1 MNVSQLSLRDIE
13 YIVAVGEEL
22 HFGKAANRL
31 NVSQPTLS
39 EQIKKLES
47 HLELKI
53 FERSKRSVQLTDQGK
68 ELIEI
73 GKKVLM
79 EAQAFISL
87 AKNKKHPLAGEF
99 HLGAIA
105 TVGPYYLPY
114 IIGPLRKSYPEL
126 ELIIEEGQTDDLL
139 LKLDRGDLDAVIA
152 SRTFDENKY
161 RVYSLYKEPFWLAVP
176 AEVKIKQ
183 RAGKVSMSDVDKDN
197 LVLLSDGNCLKD
209 EVLDFCKLPRQ
220 KAPAKIQA
228 TSLETLKYLV
238 AGGNGSTFIPELA
251 LYEDKKMKGLINYYP
266 FMEKSAHREIALVTR
281 EQYSRPDE
289 IRLLYQKMKEH
300 LPKFL

>member
-22 HFGKAANRL
+22 HFGRAAVRL

-39 EQIKKLES
+39 EQIKKLEA
-47 HLELKI
+47 HLELRI
-53 FERSKRSVQLTDQGK
+53 FERSKRSVQLTDQGA

-73 GKKVLM
+73 GKKILM
-79 EAQAFISL
+79 QAQSFISL
-87 AKNKKHPLAGEF
+87 AKNKKHPLVGEF

-114 IIGPLRKSYPEL
+114 IIGPLRKSYPQL

-176 AEVKIKQ
+176 SEVKIKQ
-183 RAGKVSMSDVDKDN
+183 RAGKVSISDVDKDN

-209 EVLDFCKLPRQ
+209 EVLDFCRLPRQ
-220 KAPAKIQA
+220 KAPTKIQA

-281 EQYSRPDE
+281 DQYSRPDE

-300 LPKFL
+300 LPKFQ